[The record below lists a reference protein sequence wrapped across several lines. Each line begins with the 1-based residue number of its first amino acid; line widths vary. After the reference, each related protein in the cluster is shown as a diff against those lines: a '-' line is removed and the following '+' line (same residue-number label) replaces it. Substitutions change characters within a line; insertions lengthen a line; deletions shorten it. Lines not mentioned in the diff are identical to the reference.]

1 MPPADVPGAGPATTT
16 TLSVGQTAPI
26 RIHHLTESLC
36 ADARSLRRLL
46 PNVAAEAVQR
56 WESARRAGEPDPTAI
71 AITLGRDPFL
81 AANVGTIVDAGLF
94 APRDPGLDARDALVG
109 LGIEV
114 MRDVVLAAVTNE
126 LARRSTGFEAKTA
139 SLRRHALG
147 CGLAARFLGRAL
159 GRPSSDDFV
168 AGLLHDVGELILFQR
183 CAEEGILLPGILE
196 DPEDGPII
204 KDSLHYAHT
213 AVGAALCRA
222 WGLPETIARAAELH
236 HDYMGPGKSD
246 HLAHLSAA
254 ADVVMNHLTERS
266 SMQPAEHPVLA
277 TLNLPPGSVERLVD
291 ELEAM
296 LPAISAIS

>member
-1 MPPADVPGAGPATTT
+1 
-16 TLSVGQTAPI
+16 LSVGQTAPI

-36 ADARSLRRLL
+36 ADPRSLRRLL

-56 WESARRAGEPDPTAI
+56 WESARRSRDTDASYI

-81 AANVGTIVDAGLF
+81 ATNVGTIVDAGLF
-94 APRDPGLDARDALVG
+94 APRDPSLSPRDALIR
-109 LGIEV
+109 LGIET

-139 SLRRHALG
+139 SLRRHALA
-147 CGLAARFLGRAL
+147 CALAARFFGRAL
-159 GRPSSDDFV
+159 GRPSTDDFV

-183 CAEEGILLPGILE
+183 CAEEGILLPGVLE

-222 WGLPETIARAAELH
+222 WGLPEAVARAAELH
-236 HDYMGPGKSD
+236 HDYMGPGKAD
-246 HLAHLSAA
+246 HLAHLAAA
-254 ADVVMNHLTERS
+254 ADVVIAHINDRS
-266 SMQPAEHPVLA
+266 SMQLAEHPVLA
-277 TLNLPPGSVERLVD
+277 ALNLPPGSVERLVE

-296 LPAISAIS
+296 LPAISAIA